1 MEPRAA
7 GELFHYQV
15 LNINTSFLWLSNNML
30 KTLTVFNV
38 HPVEAYRKR
47 RAREKVK
54 KLSLTVAQD
63 QSGNWGKG
71 REEYA
76 FAKGCHWLF
85 KLLLRLHTAA
95 GFYVQGLKSTTV
107 VAYRFCAYLSLSFR
121 TVMPGGGGTPWN
133 SWWGCTFPILTLS
146 LSKTRKCHFSH
157 PFSDQAFKKL
167 CHPSYLD

>member
-15 LNINTSFLWLSNNML
+15 LNINTSFLWLSNKML

-38 HPVEAYRKR
+38 HEAYQKK

-76 FAKGCHWLF
+76 FAKDCHWFF
-85 KLLLRLHTAA
+85 KLSLRLHTAA
-95 GFYVQGLKSTTV
+95 GFYVQGLESNTV

-121 TVMPGGGGTPWN
+121 TVIPGGGVPTG
-133 SWWGCTFPILTLS
+133 FPILTL
-146 LSKTRKCHFSH
+146 LKTRKCHFLH
-157 PFSDQAFKKL
+157 PFSDRAFKKF

>member
-38 HPVEAYRKR
+38 HPVEAYRKK

-76 FAKGCHWLF
+76 FAKGCHWFF

-121 TVMPGGGGTPWN
+121 TVIPGGGYSLEFLVGVYRLVFQ
-133 SWWGCTFPILTLS
+133 SWPYHWVRLENVTFHTRFQIGPLRNYVTLV
-146 LSKTRKCHFSH
+146 T
-157 PFSDQAFKKL
+157 
-167 CHPSYLD
+167 